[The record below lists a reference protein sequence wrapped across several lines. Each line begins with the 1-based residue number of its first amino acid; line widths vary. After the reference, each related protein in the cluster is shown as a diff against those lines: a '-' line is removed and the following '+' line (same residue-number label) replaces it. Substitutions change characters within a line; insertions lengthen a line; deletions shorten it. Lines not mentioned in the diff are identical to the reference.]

1 MYWKRHKLKNTT
13 RGGSGE
19 YLRFDLIKIVGKIAL
34 VESLRGGGGGL
45 WAKLPLHN

>member
-34 VESLRGGGGGL
+34 MESLRGGGNSGPNYHYII
-45 WAKLPLHN
+45 K